1 MTSLLYTD
9 QYVDTENHHRSA
21 YVRGIDKVSIPGPH
35 WCFSSAARRFTPPAP
50 PTPQLSPVMLK
61 SKIIGYLEM
70 FI

>member
-21 YVRGIDKVSIPGPH
+21 YVRGIDKVSIPDPR
-35 WCFSSAARRFTPPAP
+35 WCFSSAARRFTP